1 MAPVETPSAPWKP
14 PGTDELRRTVET
26 ADFTQGTLLPEGEQE
41 ELSSRAEDCST
52 PHKGQLPKVTRS
64 QCSAERGARNDETR
78 ARGAAAGVRG
88 S

>member
-1 MAPVETPSAPWKP
+1 MAPAETPSAPRKP
-14 PGTDELRRTVET
+14 PGTDHELRRTVET

-64 QCSAERGARNDETR
+64 QCSAERGDDETR